1 MDNGATFLFWI
12 KILFWT
18 IQALLDAFN
27 HNGGDISSSGE
38 EIAGRVI
45 RSAHADLSE
54 SSVNKVKTAQV
65 KAVDRP
71 SSKKAVKV

>member
-27 HNGGDISSSGE
+27 HNGGDVSSSGE
-38 EIAGRVI
+38 EIASRVI
-45 RSAHADLSE
+45 RNAHADLSD
-54 SSVNKVKTAQV
+54 SAVNKVKTAQA

-71 SSKKAVKV
+71 STKKTV